1 MQPSSHVRQY
11 VSEMSNQSILTVSNL
26 SVAYRRD
33 RDWLTAVR
41 DVSFNVAA
49 GQTVGLVGES
59 GSGKSTIALAIMRY
73 LGKNGRVTQGNID
86 FMGRDLVT
94 GSDADLRDLWGNHIA
109 LVPQDPLS
117 SLNPSIRVGEQVA
130 EILRQ
135 HENMSQNAAN
145 ARVRDLLS
153 MVKLPDPERV
163 ARSYP
168 HQISGGMQQ
177 RVMIAMALSTE
188 PKLLVM
194 DEPTTALDVTTEA
207 AILDLIRDL
216 IRERDTAVLY
226 VTHDFGV
233 VGRICDRVLVL
244 YAGDLV
250 EEGTASAIYHR
261 PNHPYT
267 RGLLASV
274 PQLGQS
280 KIGFQLQSMP
290 GQIPALGERPEGC
303 VFAPRCPV
311 AVDSCATWPDLA
323 TSANGD
329 SRVRCHRRDEIGDG
343 SLAVDYSAEMVYAEG
358 NRHTDRDTILT
369 ADNVAV
375 HFPVTRTMKQ
385 VLRRDKPDL
394 VKAVDGVSIRVESGR
409 TLGLVGESGSG
420 KTTLARTVV
429 GLTGRSSGE
438 MVLLGSELPT
448 GLKGRDLETLREIKY
463 VFQNPEETLNPY
475 LTIGESLRRP
485 LMRLRSLSRREADA
499 EVARLLESV
508 RLSADYATRYPRQL
522 SGGEKQ
528 RVAIARAFATNP
540 ALLIGDEAVS
550 ALDVSVQASILNL
563 LNGLQAEHGNAILF
577 ISHDLSVVSYLAD
590 DIAVMYLGHV
600 VEFSSAEMLLQP
612 PHHPY
617 TEALLSAI
625 PNPDPDQEQTA
636 ILLSGDVP
644 SAINV
649 PSGCP
654 FHTRCPRYLGDICR
668 EEMPPW
674 RDSAEGTRIRC
685 HIPLNELRSEQL

>member
-26 SVAYRRD
+26 TVAYRRD

-145 ARVRDLLS
+145 ARVLDLLS

-233 VGRICDRVLVL
+233 VG
-244 YAGDLV
+244 
-250 EEGTASAIYHR
+250 
-261 PNHPYT
+261 
-267 RGLLASV
+267 
-274 PQLGQS
+274 
-280 KIGFQLQSMP
+280 
-290 GQIPALGERPEGC
+290 
-303 VFAPRCPV
+303 
-311 AVDSCATWPDLA
+311 
-323 TSANGD
+323 
-329 SRVRCHRRDEIGDG
+329 
-343 SLAVDYSAEMVYAEG
+343 
-358 NRHTDRDTILT
+358 
-369 ADNVAV
+369 
-375 HFPVTRTMKQ
+375 
-385 VLRRDKPDL
+385 
-394 VKAVDGVSIRVESGR
+394 
-409 TLGLVGESGSG
+409 
-420 KTTLARTVV
+420 
-429 GLTGRSSGE
+429 
-438 MVLLGSELPT
+438 
-448 GLKGRDLETLREIKY
+448 
-463 VFQNPEETLNPY
+463 QNL
-475 LTIGESLRRP
+475 
-485 LMRLRSLSRREADA
+485 
-499 EVARLLESV
+499 
-508 RLSADYATRYPRQL
+508 
-522 SGGEKQ
+522 
-528 RVAIARAFATNP
+528 
-540 ALLIGDEAVS
+540 
-550 ALDVSVQASILNL
+550 
-563 LNGLQAEHGNAILF
+563 
-577 ISHDLSVVSYLAD
+577 
-590 DIAVMYLGHV
+590 
-600 VEFSSAEMLLQP
+600 
-612 PHHPY
+612 
-617 TEALLSAI
+617 
-625 PNPDPDQEQTA
+625 
-636 ILLSGDVP
+636 
-644 SAINV
+644 
-649 PSGCP
+649 
-654 FHTRCPRYLGDICR
+654 
-668 EEMPPW
+668 
-674 RDSAEGTRIRC
+674 
-685 HIPLNELRSEQL
+685 